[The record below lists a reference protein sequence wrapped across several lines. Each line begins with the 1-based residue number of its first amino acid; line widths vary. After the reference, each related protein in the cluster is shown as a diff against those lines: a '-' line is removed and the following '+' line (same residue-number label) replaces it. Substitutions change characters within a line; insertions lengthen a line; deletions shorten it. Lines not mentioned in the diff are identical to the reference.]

1 MEMRPTFF
9 ISLFLLAAGASLIR
23 GQPTKQQQ
31 QTTLE
36 ATGILTKS
44 QPTVASDD
52 PSASRWPTL
61 AEAITN
67 AELLEKNGSKLR
79 PSASL
84 LGLLEEEEAEKKNHS
99 SIILMKKSEKKIKKI
114 KMTKQKK
121 RKGRSN
127 TAAAAADDLI
137 MTSSTA
143 ATAADR
149 RVDRRA
155 TEQGVVM
162 TSSTTTAERVTS
174 SAAATK
180 VAAIVIDVAEMG
192 ISTDLGWNEDN
203 IKFDFM
209 TGKIIN
215 IIV

>member
-1 MEMRPTFF
+1 LEMRPTFF

-127 TAAAAADDLI
+127 TAAAADLI

>member
-127 TAAAAADDLI
+127 TAAAADLI

>member
-1 MEMRPTFF
+1 MRPTFF

-127 TAAAAADDLI
+127 TAAAADLI